1 MTTKAGVCPCPH
13 FFSFFCCLY
22 LRLEVDLKRGKMRT
36 IFELFD
42 ERVSFFLVKHYKDM
56 GIMNDDD
63 FGGDFDDDSDDEDPD
78 NPKEHKV
85 VI

>member
-1 MTTKAGVCPCPH
+1 M
-13 FFSFFCCLY
+13 
-22 LRLEVDLKRGKMRT
+22 GKNADY
-36 IFELFD
+36 FELFH

-78 NPKEHKV
+78 NPKEHKASYFSV
-85 VI
+85 CFNQSFF